1 MTLDEVVDNFSFLE
15 DWEDK
20 YKYLI
25 DLGEGIP
32 PFPDYMKTE
41 ENKVEGCMS
50 QVWLTYNKSDDTY
63 FFRAD
68 SDALI
73 VKGLIAII
81 VLAYSAKTKEEIKGV
96 DIRRIFKQL
105 GLNNHLSPTRRNGF
119 FSMVKRIN
127 EIALRK

>member
-1 MTLDEVVDNFSFLE
+1 MTLEEVVDNFSFLD

-25 DLGEGIP
+25 DLGEEIP
-32 PFPDYMKTE
+32 PFPDYMKTD

-50 QVWLTYNKSDDTY
+50 QVWLTYNKCDDTY

-73 VKGLIAII
+73 VKGLIALI
-81 VLAYSAKTKEEIKGV
+81 LMAYSGKTKSEIEKV
-96 DIRRIFKQL
+96 DIDAVFKQL
-105 GLNNHLSPTRRNGF
+105 GLHNHLSPTRRNGF
-119 FSMVKRIN
+119 FSMVSRIKQIVS
-127 EIALRK
+127 EQ